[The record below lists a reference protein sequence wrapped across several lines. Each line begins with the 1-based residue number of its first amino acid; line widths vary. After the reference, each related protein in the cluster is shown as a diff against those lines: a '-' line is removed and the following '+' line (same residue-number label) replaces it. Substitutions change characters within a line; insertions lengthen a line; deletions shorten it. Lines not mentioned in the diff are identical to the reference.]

1 MVNAV
6 LYALNH
12 TRSLMFF
19 VSCHAGKYVKGPMHV
34 DRRGDTSHQ
43 SMFLESC
50 ICFIGVHTLT
60 YVLVPISRYHGIPS
74 VTG

>member
-12 TRSLMFF
+12 TRSLMFC

-34 DRRGDTSHQ
+34 DRSGTPVIT
-43 SMFLESC
+43 
-50 ICFIGVHTLT
+50 ICFVSLVSVSMECTLRHMFWFQF
-60 YVLVPISRYHGIPS
+60 LGIMVS
-74 VTG
+74 HL